1 MIVKTLKVISDRELL
16 VFRDYSMVYLTSM
29 KEQTW
34 LEGMCWSQ
42 FNYFR
47 ALAKETDGDFT
58 KFVMTTRKPRD
69 MS

>member
-1 MIVKTLKVISDRELL
+1 
-16 VFRDYSMVYLTSM
+16 M